1 MSLRDMD
8 GRVKE
13 SVLAKIEETISSIDE
28 ILKIQQT
35 LSDIPVRSSDDFLFG
50 IALGRIYNSFHYQTR
65 RALKRSAT
73 QEEFA
78 EFVEVLATR
87 ADEIRNALKQQ
98 YRKQGRKQ

>member
-35 LSDIPVRSSDDFLFG
+35 LSDIPVRSLDDFLFG